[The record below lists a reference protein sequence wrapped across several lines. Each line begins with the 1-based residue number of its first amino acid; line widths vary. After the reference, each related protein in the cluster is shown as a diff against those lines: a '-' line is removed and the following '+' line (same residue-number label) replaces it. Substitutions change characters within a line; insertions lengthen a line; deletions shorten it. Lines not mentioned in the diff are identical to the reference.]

1 MRRLWAVEVWLR
13 SEGILKQREY
23 EILRLRSA
31 IMQYTTLGNV
41 VFWKREAVET
51 AYGTVKTLNVILLS
65 FRDLR
70 AGMQLS
76 ANRILYGPFSF

>member
-1 MRRLWAVEVWLR
+1 M
-13 SEGILKQREY
+13 
-23 EILRLRSA
+23 
-31 IMQYTTLGNV
+31 
-41 VFWKREAVET
+41 ET